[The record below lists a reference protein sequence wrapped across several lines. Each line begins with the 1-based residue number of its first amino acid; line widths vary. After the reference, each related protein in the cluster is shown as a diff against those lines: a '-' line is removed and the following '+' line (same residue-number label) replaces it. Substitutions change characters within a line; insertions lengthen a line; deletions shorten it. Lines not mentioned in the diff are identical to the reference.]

1 MATKVDGKNVK
12 KAALVERLMELHH
25 QSDSEEEEGGV
36 SGYLFVPTSI
46 QLGAYLGNVD
56 PIEKVRVLLEGK
68 LELQNTPLPDS
79 LSLKF

>member
-46 QLGAYLGNVD
+46 QLGANVD
-56 PIEKVRVLLEGK
+56 PIEKVRELLEGK
-68 LELQNTPLPDS
+68 LELQNTPLQET